1 MPALER
7 TLPRRAYFDEAV
19 YQRERER
26 IFAHEWYCAGRAESV
41 PAPGDYAIVTVAG
54 ESVLLVRGTDGV
66 LHGFFNV
73 CRHRGCELVLTGT
86 RAAVEH
92 VPGPSGHFPGA
103 IRCPYHSWTYALDG
117 ALRTAPFLEEDA
129 EFSRAD
135 LPLHW
140 VGAEVWGGFVFVNLT
155 PARAAAEG
163 RTLLAQLGEAPA
175 RVARYPLSE
184 LRTARRIVYEVAANW
199 KVMLEN
205 YNECYHCAGVHPE
218 LCALVPAFKYRGGSE
233 LDWESGIPHRPG
245 AWTFTESGTSVRAPF
260 AGLDDIERVR
270 HKGELLYPN
279 LLLSLSADHVAAF
292 TLWPTGPTHTTIMCD
307 FLFDPA
313 EMAKPGFDPSDA
325 VNFWDIVNRQDWT
338 ICEGVQRGMRS
349 RVFEH
354 GYYAP
359 MESWSLD
366 IRRYVRDRIGDLDA

>member
-7 TLPRRAYFDEAV
+7 TLPRRAYFDDDV
-19 YQRERER
+19 FQRERER
-26 IFAHEWYCAGRAESV
+26 IFAREWYCAGRAESI
-41 PAPGDYAIVTVAG
+41 PASGDYSVVTVAG
-54 ESVLLVRGTDGV
+54 ESVLLVRGADGV
-66 LHGFFNV
+66 LRGFFNV
-73 CRHRGCELVLTGT
+73 CRHRGCELVLTGA
-86 RAAVEH
+86 RPAVEH
-92 VPGPSGHFPGA
+92 TAGPSGHFAGA

-129 EFSRAD
+129 EFSRSD
-135 LPLHW
+135 LPLHP
-140 VGAEVWGGFVFVNLT
+140 VGVDVWGGFVFVNLT
-155 PARAAAEG
+155 PAQAAAEA
-163 RTLLAQLGEAPA
+163 RTLRAQLGEAPA
-175 RVARYPLSE
+175 RVARYPLAQ

-218 LCALVPAFKYRGGSE
+218 LCAIVPAFKYRGGSE

-245 AWTFTESGTSVRAPF
+245 AWTFTESGTSARAPF
-260 AGLDDIERVR
+260 AGLDDDERVR

-292 TLWPTGPTHTTIMCD
+292 TLWPRHPTHTTIACD

-313 EMAKPGFDPSDA
+313 EMAKPGFDASDA

-349 RVFEH
+349 RVFER

-366 IRRYVRDRIGDLDA
+366 IRRYVRDRIGDLDT

>member
-7 TLPRRAYFDEAV
+7 TLPRRAYFDEDV
-19 YQRERER
+19 YQREREG
-26 IFAHEWYCAGRAESV
+26 IFSREWCCAGREESV
-41 PAPGDYAIVTVAG
+41 PTAGDYAIVTVAG
-54 ESVLLVRGTDGV
+54 ESVLLVRGGDGV
-66 LHGFFNV
+66 LRGFFNV
-73 CRHRGCELVLTGT
+73 CRHRGCELVLTADLPPLGD
-86 RAAVEH
+86 RA
-92 VPGPSGHFPGA
+92 GPSGHFASA

-117 ALRTAPFLEEDA
+117 ALRTAPFLEDDA
-129 EFSRAD
+129 RFSRSD
-135 LPLHW
+135 LPLHP
-140 VGAEVWGGFVFVNLT
+140 VGIGVWGGFVFVNLT

-163 RTLLAQLGEAPA
+163 RTLAAQLGDAPA
-175 RVARYPLSE
+175 RVARYPLAA
-184 LRTARRIVYEVAANW
+184 LRTAHRIVYDVAANW

-218 LCALVPAFKYRGGSE
+218 LCALVPAFKFRGGSE
-233 LDWESGIPHRPG
+233 LDWASGIPHRPG
-245 AWTFTESGTSVRAPF
+245 AWTFTETGTSTRAPF
-260 AGLDDIERVR
+260 AGLDASEQVR

-279 LLLSLSADHVAAF
+279 LMLSLSADHVAAF
-292 TLWPTGPTHTTIMCD
+292 TLWPQGPTRTTIACD

-313 EMAKPGFDPSDA
+313 EIAKPGFDPSDA
-325 VNFWDIVNRQDWT
+325 VNFWDLVNRQDWA

-349 RVFEH
+349 RMFEH